1 MGGEGIER
9 RQRREEED
17 LFESDCDEDC
27 AHLLLLQQQK
37 LTRRSSG
44 LSKYY
49 PGKSQSYTCLSAV
62 RSVEDLPKKEV
73 RGYCQRR
80 SPSRAPSCASF
91 LASATNAGPP
101 IL

>member
-1 MGGEGIER
+1 MGGEGIEQR
-9 RQRREEED
+9 RRREEED
-17 LFESDCDEDC
+17 LFESDSDEDC
-27 AHLLLLQQQK
+27 AHLLQQQK
-37 LTRRSSG
+37 LARRSSG

-73 RGYCQRR
+73 RGRCKRM
-80 SPSRAPSCASF
+80 PPGPCRAPSCASF
-91 LASATNAGPP
+91 LASDNARPP